1 MAMHVVE
8 NVPTSFSLTY
18 ALMDKERHMGLSDE
32 HHAIIDELSGL
43 PMSLEL
49 SKSIDGAD
57 ERSDEMIAEASNKNY
72 KWLVMSDGERSK
84 MDAAVEISLEN
95 IFTDYESRSVT
106 YACQIYSI
114 PNQNCI
120 FLNKKIRGQL
130 KVENYE
136 LEN

>member
-1 MAMHVVE
+1 MAMLVVK

-18 ALMDKERHMGLSDE
+18 ALMDKERYMGLSDE

-49 SKSIDGAD
+49 SKSIGGAD
-57 ERSDEMIAEASNKNY
+57 VRSAEMITEASNKNY
-72 KWLVMSDGERSK
+72 EWLVVSDGERSK

-106 YACQIYSI
+106 DACQIYSI

-120 FLNKKIRGQL
+120 FLNKKIW
-130 KVENYE
+130 V
-136 LEN
+136 